1 MWTMVIVHI
10 LFLKYIFMYFF
21 RPFSFIKSFSSI
33 LFYFFASYEIKFIK
47 CIFVA
52 VASIPSK
59 FSFFFPSKCTNYY
72 MRKKHYWLACI
83 RCKHNNTSMWFL
95 RTSFCLFVFSAEQ
108 TNFRKCKNDG
118 NFVCTQLNDANYPHH
133 IIFYSFLTFVTWW
146 HFSWW
151 RWYCMCVCLCVFTT
165 NFRLFIFHFWLQT
178 YDNKIHII

>member
-118 NFVCTQLNDANYPHH
+118 NFVCKLSTPHNFLQFFNICH
-133 IIFYSFLTFVTWW
+133 LMTLLLMAMVLYVCVSVCVHHKFSSLHFSFLI
-146 HFSWW
+146 
-151 RWYCMCVCLCVFTT
+151 T
-165 NFRLFIFHFWLQT
+165 NIWQ
-178 YDNKIHII
+178 